1 MPDPFM
7 RDIQKGAWEGS
18 TQHFCFEALFD
29 HGSDEHFIGHAIVE
43 IHRSLLALEIDHR
56 AFHARNRFQRSAH
69 ATCAFVAFHALYA
82 QTPFRK

>member
-29 HGSDEHFIGHAIVE
+29 HGSDEHFIRHGIVKA
-43 IHRSLLALEIDHR
+43 HRSPFAFEIDFG
-56 AFHARNRFQRSAH
+56 AFHARHRLQCSAH
-69 ATCAFVAFHALYA
+69 ATCAFVALHALYA
-82 QTPFRK
+82 QAPFRK